1 VDTPI
6 GSMASNIDS
15 IERSESRSGHQHFF
29 LTLPALKERIASQNS
44 GIIKQPLLWMLINM
58 TMRRAR
64 GSGADLLWLSEKPAP
79 LSRGI

>member
-1 VDTPI
+1 
-6 GSMASNIDS
+6 MAGNIDS

-29 LTLPALKERIASQNS
+29 LTFPALKGRIASQNS

-64 GSGADLLWLSEKPAP
+64 GSGAGLVRLSEKHAP
-79 LSRGI
+79 LSTGI